1 MWEYTKII
9 PTSVLYR
16 RFPSARRGDVMDLIE
31 HEFAQ
36 ECSEVLG
43 KAMKYEV
50 TEDPQSHGV
59 RLTATLI
66 TEPKEADMGTMG
78 TMGTMGAYGA
88 GNWVAVDPPGSGK
101 GKYSYTATELI
112 RQGDMVVYKDRKVAP
127 KPFRQALRDE
137 INEWLKM

>member
-9 PTSVLYR
+9 PMSVLR
-16 RFPSARRGDVMDLIE
+16 RQYPSASYKGAMSRVER
-31 HEFAQ
+31 EFAQ

-78 TMGTMGAYGA
+78 AYGA
-88 GNWVAVDPPGSGK
+88 GNWVAVDGEGE
-101 GKYSYTATELI
+101 YSYTDDRAAHAAFY
-112 RQGDMVVYKDRKVAP
+112 GDKKRTPRLPSKITL
-127 KPFRQALRDE
+127 PFRDELRDE